1 MCKGKIL
8 WQFETIKVY
17 KDLYG
22 NKSHSSMTGWQ
33 ELFFRHKS
41 FWFLAGVATAAFE
54 VYGWKFTGYLILI
67 YSISSF

>member
-41 FWFLAGVATAAFE
+41 FDFWRVLQPLLLKCTAE
-54 VYGWKFTGYLILI
+54 NLQVT
-67 YSISSF
+67 